1 MTEQIYVHYG
11 HKNFDN
17 DLFKP
22 IKNISNFSKPKG
34 GLWASRIDA
43 KYGWREW
50 CNDEEF
56 RKNDEE
62 NAFRFT
68 LSDYAKIL
76 YIDSEDKLLNLPIQ
90 KNCIIKSW
98 KCLDFEELLKNYY
111 DAIEVDISKC
121 WALYNELY
129 GWDCDSILIMNP
141 DIIRE
146 IKTVG

>member
-1 MTEQIYVHYG
+1 MQNMDGENGVMM
-11 HKNFDN
+11 KN
-17 DLFKP
+17 LEKMM
-22 IKNISNFSKPKG
+22 
-34 GLWASRIDA
+34 
-43 KYGWREW
+43 
-50 CNDEEF
+50 
-56 RKNDEE
+56 RKMQ
-62 NAFRFT
+62 
-68 LSDYAKIL
+68 SDYTKIL

-146 IKTVG
+146 IKTVGQKPYCFYFFYI

>member
-34 GLWASRIDA
+34 GLWASRLDA

-76 YIDSEDKLLNLPIQ
+76 YIDSEDKLLNLPI
-90 KNCIIKSW
+90 
-98 KCLDFEELLKNYY
+98 
-111 DAIEVDISKC
+111 
-121 WALYNELY
+121 
-129 GWDCDSILIMNP
+129 
-141 DIIRE
+141 
-146 IKTVG
+146 

>member
-1 MTEQIYVHYG
+1 MAEQIYVHYG

-98 KCLDFEELLKNYY
+98 KRLDFE
-111 DAIEVDISKC
+111 
-121 WALYNELY
+121 
-129 GWDCDSILIMNP
+129 
-141 DIIRE
+141 
-146 IKTVG
+146 